1 MAHTYLDF
9 VYGSLEKDAQ
19 MNNQP
24 YCSKILSQDLKKKHE
39 TVFGKKTTTK
49 PTPNFWVTILLL
61 AFFF

>member
-24 YCSKILSQDLKKKHE
+24 YCSKILSQDLKKNMKLSL
-39 TVFGKKTTTK
+39 GKK
-49 PTPNFWVTILLL
+49 PPPNQHQTSELL
-61 AFFF
+61 FSY